1 MKPTAITTR
10 GNKCVKGIVYYLSI
24 SVPTYEISSLR
35 LIMEF
40 SIMQSLAL
48 RK

>member
-1 MKPTAITTR
+1 MKPTAINTR
-10 GNKCVKGIVYYLSI
+10 GNKCVKGIVYYLFI
-24 SVPTYEISSLR
+24 SVPTYEISCMR

-40 SIMQSLAL
+40 STMQSLAL